1 MQKRWEGDPAAPEGE
16 AGGCAEQQANTDYN
30 LGPGFKNAPLGT
42 GRAHRVSSFW
52 LLPVLNFLKEGGGKE
67 ERDGPWLLCRC

>member
-42 GRAHRVSSFW
+42 GRAHRVSSF
-52 LLPVLNFLKEGGGKE
+52 
-67 ERDGPWLLCRC
+67 